1 MSEVSAG
8 PLLDAE
14 ARRRATT
21 DFDLNLVVV
30 AGAGAG
36 KTAIL
41 VERTLNLIGSGAA
54 LLEDVALITFTEKA
68 AAGLRQRL
76 QTGLDAL
83 SRRAGSADRSRL
95 DPGQDAD
102 RSWIW
107 LTGGGIDPAAV
118 RQRALAALRA
128 LDGAAIGT
136 IHAFCAEILRRHPRA
151 AGVDPRF
158 AVDEGAAFD
167 RLFALE
173 WEQYLGRELGREAP
187 RLDLWRR
194 AIGHAD
200 GLGPVRDLARALARF
215 TLPAAALGPYVPA
228 DARGLLALHARSALE
243 SLRAVEHLGARC
255 APKMQASLRAC
266 AVLLA
271 AFLRDGMEGL
281 LAAEPPVT
289 LDDLVLGSPP
299 EPGAK
304 LAPDESRAIKAAVR
318 PSRDLLRGLAAVDEE
333 AVGAV
338 FESARD
344 LGSRAR
350 GRLLCQGFVSFDGLL
365 RLTRDLLAEKPAL
378 RRAIARRHRRI
389 LVDEF
394 QDTDPLQYEILFYL
408 AEADGEPAADAY
420 DTDLAPGRLFIVGDP
435 KQSIYR
441 FRGADIA
448 AFHRAVQHLLRR
460 GGAQLTLTTSFRS
473 PEPLLRPINTLFD
486 GWIGEGGGWRD
497 DYEPPYDPITS
508 GRPPG
513 ASAPRLE
520 IWSVP
525 EDGDAEARRAAEA
538 AAIASWIAAH
548 ARRPSDEG
556 RRLHFRDIA
565 ILLRALTNAGLYAAA
580 LRRAGIPFVV
590 DGGKDFY
597 ERPEVGDLIAFLRAA
612 ANPNDTPALLAVLR
626 SPLGAVP
633 DEEMARFAAAGG
645 RLDQARE
652 ARPDLGP
659 FSALRLILGLVD
671 AFRTRTRGWPADA
684 VIQEALDGT
693 PLPLLHAAT
702 HDGAQRLANLRKLA
716 AAAQRHAR
724 LGLSLAET
732 LRLAEED
739 FETSIGE
746 GESPLAD
753 ESIDAVRVLSIH
765 KAKGLEYPV
774 VVVPDVGRESE
785 RRPHD
790 DAAVAAWSAGAPAGA
805 AAAGA
810 GGRVAVRLPG
820 GRSNAA
826 WVLHEIENRRHEA
839 AEEKRLFYV
848 ACTRARER
856 LILVNSHRSGN
867 AAWRS
872 RLAALGYAIEDGAW
886 PAEGFLQDGLVEH
899 KVIRPERVAR
909 LAGAEPPVEALLAAA
924 AAAGSVARQAAAS
937 ALPPLHWP
945 SGTHPKDRD
954 AADLVEGARP
964 LPDAASGAGGGPG
977 AVRGAGAGP
986 GPVARLA
993 GMAVH
998 AALSAWLSQREAAGE
1013 NSGGPLPDPGRLP
1026 FLGRREAR
1034 LAVDE
1039 ALPPGRRGAL
1049 LHAVTSEVEEIL
1061 EAFLGSPLPSR
1072 LAAAEIL
1079 GTEVPILF
1087 RDGGG
1092 RTWTGA
1098 CDLLFREGGSV
1109 VVADFKTDKV
1119 ISDATTTAERYREQI
1134 GIYVEAVRRAMPGA
1148 RLRGEALFVRS
1159 GDAVVLLPNPPDAG

>member
-1 MSEVSAG
+1 
-8 PLLDAE
+8 
-14 ARRRATT
+14 
-21 DFDLNLVVV
+21 
-30 AGAGAG
+30 
-36 KTAIL
+36 
-41 VERTLNLIGSGAA
+41 
-54 LLEDVALITFTEKA
+54 
-68 AAGLRQRL
+68 
-76 QTGLDAL
+76 
-83 SRRAGSADRSRL
+83 
-95 DPGQDAD
+95 
-102 RSWIW
+102 
-107 LTGGGIDPAAV
+107 
-118 RQRALAALRA
+118 
-128 LDGAAIGT
+128 
-136 IHAFCAEILRRHPRA
+136 
-151 AGVDPRF
+151 
-158 AVDEGAAFD
+158 
-167 RLFALE
+167 
-173 WEQYLGRELGREAP
+173 
-187 RLDLWRR
+187 
-194 AIGHAD
+194 
-200 GLGPVRDLARALARF
+200 
-215 TLPAAALGPYVPA
+215 
-228 DARGLLALHARSALE
+228 
-243 SLRAVEHLGARC
+243 
-255 APKMQASLRAC
+255 
-266 AVLLA
+266 
-271 AFLRDGMEGL
+271 MEGL
-281 LAAEPPVT
+281 LAAESPVA
-289 LDDLVLGSPP
+289 LDDLVEGSPP
-299 EPGAK
+299 EPGAR
-304 LAPDESRAIKAAVR
+304 LAAEESLAIKAAVR
-318 PSRDLLRGLAAVDEE
+318 LARDLLRGLAAVDEE

-338 FESARD
+338 FEAARD
-344 LGSRAR
+344 LGARAR
-350 GRLLCQGFVSFDGLL
+350 ERLLGRGFISFDGLL

-378 RRAIARRHRRI
+378 RRALARRHRRI

-408 AEADGEPAADAY
+408 GEADGPQAGDAY
-420 DTDLAPGRLFIVGDP
+420 ETDLAPGRLFIVGDP

-460 GGAQLTLTTSFRS
+460 GGSQLTLTTSFRS

-513 ASAPRLE
+513 ATAPRLE

-525 EDGDAEARRAAEA
+525 EEGDAEARRAAEG
-538 AAIASWIAAH
+538 AAIASWIAVH
-548 ARRPSDEG
+548 AGRPSDEG

-597 ERPEVGDLIAFLRAA
+597 ERPEVGDLLAFLRAV
-612 ANPNDTPALLAVLR
+612 ANPNDAPALLAVLR

-633 DEEMARFAAAGG
+633 DEELARFASAGG

-652 ARPDLGP
+652 ARPDLD
-659 FSALRLILGLVD
+659 ALPAVRRALGLVD

-684 VIQEALDGT
+684 LIQEALDGT

-724 LGLSLAET
+724 LGLSLGET
-732 LRLAEED
+732 LRIAEEE

-753 ESIDAVRVLSIH
+753 ETIDAVRVLSIH

-790 DAAVAAWSAGAPAGA
+790 DAAVAAWSAGRSA
-805 AAAGA
+805 ALHPPDSPPGN
-810 GGRVAVRLPG
+810 GRVAVRLPG
-820 GRSNAA
+820 GRSNSA
-826 WVLHEIENRRHEA
+826 WVLHEIEGRRHES

-867 AAWRS
+867 AAWRA
-872 RLAALGYAIEDGAW
+872 RLAALGYTIVDGAW
-886 PAEGFLQDGLVEH
+886 PAEGLLQDGLVEH
-899 KVIRPERVAR
+899 KVIRPEPPPR
-909 LAGAEPPVEALLAAA
+909 LALVAPPVEALVAAA
-924 AAAGSVARQAAAS
+924 AAAGSVAHDAAAG
-937 ALPPLHWP
+937 AGPPLHWP
-945 SGTHPKDRD
+945 SGTHPRDRD
-954 AADLVEGARP
+954 EADLEEPARP
-964 LPDAASGAGGGPG
+964 APRATAGPVRGTGAGR
-977 AVRGAGAGP
+977 ATGAGP

-993 GMAVH
+993 GLAVH
-998 AALSAWLSQREAAGE
+998 AALSAWLSQREAADA
-1013 NSGGPLPDPGRLP
+1013 NGGPSPPDRGRLLD
-1026 FLGRREAR
+1026 LGRREAR
-1034 LAVDE
+1034 LAVDD
-1039 ALPPGRRGAL
+1039 ASPPGRRRVL
-1049 LHAVTSEVEEIL
+1049 LQAVTSEVGEIL
-1061 EAFLGSPLPSR
+1061 AAFLGTPLPSR

-1109 VVADFKTDKV
+1109 VVADFKTDRV
-1119 ISDATTTAERYREQI
+1119 DVDATTAAERYRDQI
-1134 GIYVEAVRRAMPGA
+1134 GVYVEAVRRAMPGE
-1148 RLRGEALFVRS
+1148 RPRGEVLFVRS
-1159 GDAVVLLPNPPDAG
+1159 GDAVVLLPDPADAG